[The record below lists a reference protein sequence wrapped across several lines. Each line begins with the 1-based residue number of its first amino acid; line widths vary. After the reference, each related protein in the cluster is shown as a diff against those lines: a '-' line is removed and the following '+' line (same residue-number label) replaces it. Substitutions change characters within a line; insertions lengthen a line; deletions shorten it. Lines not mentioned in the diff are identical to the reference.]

1 MATFQSQINI
11 LAKAIINLH
20 NNIND
25 QTTNQPF
32 KIMKFNYY
40 DENGET
46 LKDVKDFRGKN
57 TYGIGLTFNPS
68 KITVEDYNVNL
79 RTYQSQITNENKD
92 EQISFE
98 YQLPYK
104 YTKNESRLNIKN
116 IMNELYYEQY
126 KIDNENKDNVIW
138 IKENDNS
145 TPIQEATILFNFG
158 QIIPTINED
167 GILANHKTTDVNG
180 VEIPDEY
187 ATDETITIIPPTTR
201 SQEETSRYVQTRH
214 LNIDQAVIE
223 KSLENIIQDNEKIC
237 IDLVNEKLESLLYT
251 NIYQKNENELIRFKA
266 NQTSNIKKYLDLNN
280 IDLKN
285 KYILDCDNNKIYYF
299 V

>member
-20 NNIND
+20 NNINN
-25 QTTNQPF
+25 TSTNQPF

-40 DENGET
+40 DESGNS
-46 LKDVKDFRGKN
+46 LKNVKDFRGKN
-57 TYGIGLTFNPS
+57 TYGIGLTFKPND
-68 KITVEDYNVNL
+68 ITVEDYNVNL

-104 YTKNESRLNIKN
+104 YTKKKPDPDEPQLDIKS
-116 IMNELYYEQY
+116 IMDNLYYEQY
-126 KIDNENKDNVIW
+126 KINNEN
-138 IKENDNS
+138 ENNEIDWKS
-145 TPIQEATILFNFG
+145 EATILFNFG

-167 GILANHKTTDVNG
+167 GILVNCKTTTNETGD
-180 VEIPDEY
+180 EIPDEY
-187 ATDETITIIPPTTR
+187 AIGETITIPPTENP
-201 SQEETSRYVQTRH
+201 EEISNYVQRRQ
-214 LNIDQAVIE
+214 LNIDRAVIE

-251 NIYQKNENELIRFKA
+251 NIYQKNENELIHFKA